1 MEYEV
6 DFGGGLRNV
15 TKVASKAGFFSRLVR
30 WLGFAEKTTPVA
42 KEGIEALRQAY
53 EIEVTALARKAAQM
67 RAAGHSVDQIA
78 IQLHA
83 ERRALGVK
91 YKDMTPPDILKIISE
106 RNLKRYGDE
115 LGPSIEWLR
124 SQGKSWEDI
133 IESASRPGGAD
144 LKP

>member
-1 MEYEV
+1 
-6 DFGGGLRNV
+6 
-15 TKVASKAGFFSRLVR
+15 
-30 WLGFAEKTTPVA
+30 
-42 KEGIEALRQAY
+42 
-53 EIEVTALARKAAQM
+53 
-67 RAAGHSVDQIA
+67 
-78 IQLHA
+78 
-83 ERRALGVK
+83 
-91 YKDMTPPDILKIISE
+91 MTPPDILKIISE